1 MPSGRGHP
9 DSFAILTCSWM
20 TSATYADRMSPRFTA
35 HRVTASYPASVSQ
48 KSHSRHR
55 LFPPPLV
62 PDGSGRRIIL
72 SASSRLPAYRSST
85 FCGISIHRSIRAIW
99 YPCASLS
106 FFRCSYCSLPIIALT
121 RCGNALPFLIS
132 QHPFRI
138 CGRTRPP
145 FDCSSRMT
153 FGRRLFLFLEEA
165 SSDIPTGIAC
175 APSPSTWSSQSC
187 FGWTNGARRLHVSGH
202 LPKSNATPRSLS
214 ATSRASNFFPLFDV
228 NPLTRTA

>member
-1 MPSGRGHP
+1 MSPRMALRMVYVWFAYVFHPVDHTFYVWFPFAIFTAHRAEEDSSRLRSSPRISLSTDSLVMPSGRGHP

-85 FCGISIHRSIRAIW
+85 FCGISIHRRSGIRA
-99 YPCASLS
+99 PRS
-106 FFRCSYCSLPIIALT
+106 P
-121 RCGNALPFLIS
+121 
-132 QHPFRI
+132 
-138 CGRTRPP
+138 
-145 FDCSSRMT
+145 
-153 FGRRLFLFLEEA
+153 
-165 SSDIPTGIAC
+165 SSD
-175 APSPSTWSSQSC
+175 
-187 FGWTNGARRLHVSGH
+187 ARTVRC
-202 LPKSNATPRSLS
+202 
-214 ATSRASNFFPLFDV
+214 RAS
-228 NPLTRTA
+228 R